1 MPAALTTAP
10 GGLAGLRV
18 VDLTTILMGPF
29 ATRILADHG
38 ADVVRLE
45 TLSGDTARNSQ
56 PARHQG
62 MSGLALNLQRNKR
75 SLALDLKAPEGRK
88 AARAVVGGADVVVT
102 NMRRAALERLG
113 LDPAAVR
120 AEHPRLIYCV
130 ANGFGS
136 SGPYADRPAYDDAI
150 QAGSGLAWLQGRVA
164 TDGEPRYL
172 PTIVVD
178 KVCGMAVAQAV
189 LVALVHQ
196 ARCGEGQTVE
206 VPMLETMVA
215 FNLLDHQR
223 GHTFEPPIG
232 EFGYDRLLTPYR
244 RPYRTAD
251 GWAGLLPYNDRHWRE
266 FFAIAGKPEL
276 ADDPRFADHNARI
289 AHIDELYRLVE
300 ELAPTLT
307 TADWLERCEAA
318 QIPAMAVL
326 DLSRFQDDPHLAA
339 VGLVEVV
346 EHPTEGTY
354 RHVREPAALDRTPA
368 ALRRHAPRLGEHT
381 REVLAEAGYGPAEID
396 ALVAAGVAG
405 VAGTPPEESSGE
417 LPRPGEGNAP

>member
-1 MPAALTTAP
+1 MPAELTTAARRP
-10 GGLAGLRV
+10 GRPPR

-38 ADVVRLE
+38 ADVIRLE
-45 TLSGDTARNSQ
+45 TLTGDTARNSQ
-56 PARHQG
+56 PARHPG

-75 SLALDLKAPEGRK
+75 SLALDLKAPEGRR
-88 AARAVVGGADVVVT
+88 ARRRPWSAVPTWSSPTCAGLRWSGWGWTRRPCAPSPPADLL
-102 NMRRAALERLG
+102 RRQRLRS
-113 LDPAAVR
+113 D
-120 AEHPRLIYCV
+120 
-130 ANGFGS
+130 
-136 SGPYADRPAYDDAI
+136 GPYADRPAYDDAI

-164 TDGEPRYL
+164 DDGEPRYL

-196 ARCGEGQTVE
+196 ARTGEGQTVE

-266 FFAIAGKPEL
+266 FFRIAG
-276 ADDPRFADHNARI
+276 R
-289 AHIDELYRLVE
+289 V
-300 ELAPTLT
+300 
-307 TADWLERCEAA
+307 
-318 QIPAMAVL
+318 
-326 DLSRFQDDPHLAA
+326 
-339 VGLVEVV
+339 
-346 EHPTEGTY
+346 
-354 RHVREPAALDRTPA
+354 
-368 ALRRHAPRLGEHT
+368 
-381 REVLAEAGYGPAEID
+381 
-396 ALVAAGVAG
+396 
-405 VAGTPPEESSGE
+405 
-417 LPRPGEGNAP
+417 